1 MSQSN
6 RYKWLIVVEGSNDV
20 NFYHH
25 LLTENGVN
33 KNDFR
38 LHGMNGKGFACN
50 STTWGSSNNKLLQTV
65 TNDIG
70 RIDFAGIILV
80 VDADS
85 DNNKAF
91 DAYKRSET
99 LPYVD
104 TTIPNPKKM
113 GVYWHLDNLNGS
125 AKIPIYGI
133 RVPVTTAG
141 CLETDLL
148 ESYGFPTPKKNPT
161 EYSNF
166 VDIIKKSTDK
176 WQVPKHGDGKEWWE
190 ENFEAKI
197 DKFIYWA
204 LYHGFRVS
212 KEKTSRHIEPDVIK
226 NIKSIIGVP

>member
-1 MSQSN
+1 MNQSN
-6 RYKWLIVVEGSNDV
+6 HYKWLIVVEGSNDTDI
-20 NFYHH
+20 YHR
-25 LLTENGVN
+25 LLTDHGVN

-38 LHGMNGKGFACN
+38 LHGAGCKEFVCN
-50 STTWGSSNNKLLQTV
+50 STTWGSNNNNLLNTV

-70 RIDFAGIILV
+70 RIDFAGMILI

-91 DAYKRSET
+91 DAYKRSDT
-99 LPYVD
+99 LPYVN
-104 TTIPNPKKM
+104 TIIPNPKNM
-113 GVYWHLDNLNGS
+113 GVYWHLDDLNGS

-133 RVPVTTAG
+133 SVPVTTAG

-148 ESYGFPTPKKNPT
+148 TSYGFPIEDQF

-176 WQVPKHGDGKEWWE
+176 WQVPKHRDGNEWWE
-190 ENFEAKI
+190 ENCKAKM

-204 LYHGFRVS
+204 LYHGFHVS
-212 KEKTSRHIEPDVIK
+212 KEKPCRNIEPDVIK
-226 NIKSIIGVP
+226 NIKSIIEVP